1 MNSAYWFSTKRT
13 PIIISSNTSITCYS
27 HDIANEVLIF
37 KQQSSTGTDYIDQSV
52 FSFHSSRSGRL
63 ITDWS
68 VEQMNPDIYTAKQQ
82 TSNFDLIGIY
92 YNRFARHSGMHYAI
106 YMLFVTNTICF
117 SINCYEVEG
126 AVLAVI
132 EW

>member
-68 VEQMNPDIYTAKQQ
+68 VEQMNPDIYTAK
-82 TSNFDLIGIY
+82 
-92 YNRFARHSGMHYAI
+92 
-106 YMLFVTNTICF
+106 
-117 SINCYEVEG
+117 
-126 AVLAVI
+126 
-132 EW
+132 

>member
-1 MNSAYWFSTKRT
+1 MINKKMKK
-13 PIIISSNTSITCYS
+13 N
-27 HDIANEVLIF
+27 
-37 KQQSSTGTDYIDQSV
+37 
-52 FSFHSSRSGRL
+52 
-63 ITDWS
+63 
-68 VEQMNPDIYTAKQQ
+68 KQQ

-126 AVLAVI
+126 AVMAVI